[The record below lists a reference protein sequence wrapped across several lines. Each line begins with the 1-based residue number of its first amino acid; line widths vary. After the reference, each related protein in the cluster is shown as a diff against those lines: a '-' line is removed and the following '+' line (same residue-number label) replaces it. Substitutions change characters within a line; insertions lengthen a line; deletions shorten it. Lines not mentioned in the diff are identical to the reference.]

1 MSHRALHSLPLVAAV
16 VGCGA
21 GVEPVATP
29 IGAEARGAPLVNAS
43 SAAALPPAPALAAS
57 YLGAIDR
64 ELAPPPRRNGG
75 SALASATPVSH
86 AAKLKV
92 EVGSVRGRYDAGA
105 FRFAVESQSS
115 ALSDCIDA
123 APTDDRAATVV
134 VELSYDGQGVLEA
147 PRLIRS
153 GFRNA
158 RVTACVV
165 AALHT
170 VNPAR
175 QTPQGDES
183 QAHAGARLTV
193 TLSPPPGF

>member
-1 MSHRALHSLPLVAAV
+1 MSLRAQKSLPLVAAI

-29 IGAEARGAPLVNAS
+29 VGGEVPSAPLVTAS
-43 SAAALPPAPALAAS
+43 SSAALPPAPALAAS
-57 YLGAIDR
+57 YVGAIDR
-64 ELAPPPRRNGG
+64 ELAPPARRNAG
-75 SALASATPVSH
+75 SAPASAAPASR

-92 EVGSVRGRYDAGA
+92 EVASVRGRYDAGA

-134 VELSYDGQGVLEA
+134 VELSYDGQGALEA
-147 PRLIRS
+147 PRVIRS
-153 GFRNA
+153 GFRGA
-158 RVTACVV
+158 KVTACVV
-165 AALHT
+165 AALRT

-183 QAHAGARLTV
+183 QANAGARLTV